1 MVASQ
6 GEAEA
11 IVGLLLKRFPIDET
25 MKMMKEVWY
34 LVGTN
39 TDNESLKDSITLMTT
54 ILEEKWEYLLLNHKD
69 TQSQGPES

>member
-1 MVASQ
+1 MVASR

-25 MKMMKEVWY
+25 MKLMEEVWY

-39 TDNESLKDSITLMTT
+39 TDNESLKDSITLITA

-69 TQSQGPES
+69 TPSQEPVS